1 MFDVLADLLEQPLFF
16 PLQLLHPGWCGKNES
31 LENGSPRCQQMLMG
45 EGKTTV
51 IAPLL
56 VLLLADT
63 NR

>member
-1 MFDVLADLLEQPLFF
+1 MRER
-16 PLQLLHPGWCGKNES
+16 ER
-31 LENGSPRCQQMLMG
+31 ENGSPRCQQMLMG